1 MKTRSLLTDKSLQLI
16 QDRLKAKDKTEL
28 VNREYVKTSS
38 STDFNREDAKKYA
51 NRNRG
56 SVRIFRGNFYTQSEY
71 DEFVTDALAIE
82 LP

>member
-1 MKTRSLLTDKSLQLI
+1 MKTRSLLTQKSLQLI

-28 VNREYVKTSS
+28 VNRDYSKTSS
-38 STDFNREDAKKYA
+38 CVDFNREDAKKYA

-56 SVRIFRGNFYTQSEY
+56 SVRIFRGNFYTRSEY
-71 DEFVTDALAIE
+71 EEFVEEALALE

>member
-1 MKTRSLLTDKSLQLI
+1 MKTRSLLTEKSLKVI
-16 QDRLKAKDKTEL
+16 EDRLKAKNKVDL
-28 VNREYVKTSS
+28 VNRDYTKTA
-38 STDFNREDAKKYA
+38 TDVDFSREDAKKYA

-71 DEFVTDALAIE
+71 EEFVKNALALE

>member
-1 MKTRSLLTDKSLQLI
+1 MKTQSLLTQKSLQLI

-28 VNREYVKTSS
+28 VNRDYDKTSS
-38 STDFNREDAKKYA
+38 CVDFNREDAKKYA

-56 SVRIFRGNFYTQSEY
+56 SVRIFRGNFYTRSEY
-71 DEFVTDALAIE
+71 EEFVEKALALE